1 MYQQNQHID
10 GLILLHLR
18 EELDESGKRELDE
31 WINASDENKQ
41 LFERLTDPAFLASNL
56 KAADYINS
64 AAMLKEI
71 RSRSNKVFFIGA
83 ENWRKYVA
91 AAAILFFIAGVYFWN
106 RSNKNEVAITK
117 DIAQQKADVAP
128 GHDGAVLK
136 LSNGNTIVLDSA
148 ANGTL
153 ANQGTTQVVKKANG
167 QLVYNSQT
175 GEAQIETIYNELSTA
190 RGRKFQ
196 VTLPDGSNVWLNA
209 SSSIRYPVQFTANE
223 RRVEITGEAYFEVTH
238 NIEKPFIVH
247 VSVPGGKAGWGADVR
262 VLGTHF
268 NVMAYQEEDAI
279 NTTLLQG
286 SVKVISNKATA
297 LLAPGQ
303 QAQIV
308 AVKMQQGQQEI
319 KIKKNA
325 DVDKAVAW
333 KNGYFSF
340 KNDNIETLMK
350 QIERWYDVD
359 VIYEDKIPQTFSG
372 TIPSNVN
379 VSNIFKILET
389 TGSVHF
395 RIEGKKIII
404 TK

>member
-10 GLILLHLR
+10 GLIILHLR
-18 EELDESGKRELDE
+18 EELDEAGKGELEE
-31 WINASDENKQ
+31 WVSSSEENKE

-56 KAADYINS
+56 KATDYINS

-71 RSRSNKVFFIGA
+71 RSRSNKVFFIGTG
-83 ENWRKYVA
+83 NWKKYVA
-91 AAAILFFIAGVYFWN
+91 AAAILMFIAGAYFWN
-106 RSNKNEVAITK
+106 HTNKNDVAVTK
-117 DIAQQKADVAP
+117 DIPGQKADVAP

-136 LSNGNTIVLDSA
+136 LSDGNTIVLDSA

-153 ANQGTTQVVKKANG
+153 AKQGGTQVVKQGNG

-175 GEAQIETIYNELSTA
+175 GEAQNETLYNELSTA

-209 SSSIRYPVQFTANE
+209 SSSIRYPVQFAANE

-238 NIEKPFIVH
+238 NTEKPFIVH
-247 VSVPGGKAGWGADVR
+247 VSVPGGKVGWGADVR

-268 NVMAYQEEDAI
+268 NVMAYPDEDAI

-286 SVKVISNKATA
+286 AVKVISNNATA
-297 LLAPGQ
+297 LLTPGQ
-303 QAQIV
+303 QAQI
-308 AVKMQQGQQEI
+308 AAGNTRQGQQEI
-319 KIKKNA
+319 KVVKNA
-325 DVDKAVAW
+325 DVDKAIAW

-340 KNDNIETLMK
+340 KNDNIEMLMK

-359 VIYEDKIPQTFSG
+359 VVYKNKIPQTFSG

-379 VSNIFKILET
+379 VSDIFKILET

-395 RIEGKKIII
+395 KIEGKKIII